1 MLYHFP
7 VLSQPDLLFFRGPGP
22 GLGNLLFP
30 LSRAYLGQ
38 KSLGGKLVIPTFRQ
52 LKLGTFLR
60 GESDKRTYGD
70 IFQRR
75 TVSDHYNWVASLLQ
89 AKSYEGKSQ
98 YSFGETVTYSGMGNQ
113 FHDLQGYYRDV
124 HDFLIGRSKLKSFV
138 KPYDIAIHV
147 RRGDFQADSNSE
159 NVQNFS
165 IPIDWYKQAL
175 DYAIQISETKYPK
188 IILFT
193 DAEPA
198 GLLHELGRRDVT
210 PEPLANA
217 LISML
222 NMSKARVII
231 GSRSTF
237 SLWGNYLGNNIAI
250 WPSQFD
256 LGRYK
261 PISNRDIFI

>member
-1 MLYHFP
+1 MLFHLP
-7 VLSQPDLLFFRGPGP
+7 VLSKPDLLLFRGPGP

-60 GESDKRTYGD
+60 GERDKRTYGD
-70 IFQRR
+70 IFQQR
-75 TVSDHYNWVASLLQ
+75 TLSDYYNWVASLLQ
-89 AKSYEGKSQ
+89 AKSCEGESQ
-98 YSFGETVTYSGMGNQ
+98 YSYGETITYTGMGNQ
-113 FHDLQGYYRDV
+113 FHDLQGYYSDV
-124 HDFLIGRSKLKSFV
+124 RDFLIGRSKLKSFV
-138 KPYDIAIHV
+138 KSYDIAIHV
-147 RRGDFQADSNSE
+147 RRGDFQADSYSA

-165 IPIDWYKQAL
+165 IPIDWYKKAL
-175 DYAIQISETKYPK
+175 DYAIQISETKSPK

-193 DAEPA
+193 DAEP
-198 GLLHELGRRDVT
+198 GSLLQELGRFDVT
-210 PEPLANA
+210 AEPSTNA
-217 LISML
+217 LVSML
-222 NMSKARVII
+222 NMSKARIII

-261 PISNRDIFI
+261 PISKRDIFI

>member
-1 MLYHFP
+1 MLYHLP
-7 VLSQPDLLFFRGPGP
+7 ILSKPDLLFFRGPGGP

-30 LSRAYLGQ
+30 FCRAYLGQ

-52 LKLGTFLR
+52 FKLGTFLR

-75 TVSDHYNWVASLLQ
+75 TVRDHFNWVSALLQ
-89 AKSYEGKSQ
+89 AKSYEGESQ
-98 YSFGETVTYSGMGNQ
+98 YRFGDTIVYSGMGNQ
-113 FHDLQGYYRDV
+113 FHDLQGYYCDV
-124 HDFLIGRSKLKSFV
+124 RDFLIGRSKHKSCV

-147 RRGDFQADSNSE
+147 RRGDFQQRDPLQS
-159 NVQNFS
+159 QYFS
-165 IPIDWYKQAL
+165 IPTDWYKQAL
-175 DYAIQISETKYPK
+175 DYAIEISEKKSPK
-188 IILFT
+188 IMLFT
-193 DAEPA
+193 DAEHA
-198 GLLHELGRRDVT
+198 GLLDELGRHDLT

-222 NMSKARVII
+222 NMSKAKVMI

-261 PISNRDIFI
+261 PISHQDIFI